1 MSNYWVERQMTA
13 KKKISEKTEADIKRQ
28 LNKYYSNAMKRTI
41 ADFEATYDKLLA
53 TVEEGREPTPADLY
67 KLDKYWQSQAQ
78 LKKELQALGDKEV
91 ELLSKNFEKQ
101 WKKIYETTAI
111 KSNGLFNTVSSSSAE
126 QMINTSWLS
135 DNKTFSQRI
144 WGNIEKLTE
153 TLNEKLV
160 DCVITGKKTTEL
172 NKILQERFNVSYNQA
187 DTLVRTEIANI
198 QVQAAAQRY
207 KDSGLKY
214 YEFFADPDERTCSK
228 CKALEGKKFLYS
240 EMKPGVNA
248 PPMHPRDRCDIL
260 PVIDN
265 ESEEII
271 MERKKYELTDVEKE
285 QLKKVY
291 EMYPEISD
299 LIKQKQYRLE
309 LGIDAKEGLIRKAQS
324 ALDGEWKLEYFF
336 KQENLRKW
344 DGRKKQYVMPKNPE
358 QFAKD
363 YQNQLRKEIEEY
375 QEEINKSDYDVWKL
389 YTYCIDCGKPIPK
402 EGKTTNAQKRCPECQ
417 AKYRKRYK
425 AQKEK
430 ERRERKKK
438 K

>member
-13 KKKISEKTEADIKRQ
+13 KKKISEKTEVDIKRQ

-53 TVEEGREPTPADLY
+53 TVEEGRKPTPADLY

-111 KSNGLFNTVSSSSAE
+111 KSNGLFNTVSSLSAE

-271 MERKKYELTDVEKE
+271 MDKEKE
-285 QLKKVY
+285 THACKKCGKQITGNSKYCDDCWELKWREHIKKKGYDYSAELDDLVVTKQSDDIFDY
-291 EMYPEISD
+291 NYGYKGEHDD
-299 LIKQKQYRLE
+299 LI
-309 LGIDAKEGLIRKAQS
+309 
-324 ALDGEWKLEYFF
+324 
-336 KQENLRKW
+336 
-344 DGRKKQYVMPKNPE
+344 YV
-358 QFAKD
+358 
-363 YQNQLRKEIEEY
+363 
-375 QEEINKSDYDVWKL
+375 
-389 YTYCIDCGKPIPK
+389 CIDCGEIFHTKSK
-402 EGKTTNAQKRCPECQ
+402 KSGAQKRCPDCQ
-417 AKYRKRYK
+417 AKYRKWYK

-430 ERRERKKK
+430 ERRARKKK